1 MESRGFCQVHM
12 ANSHSVKAKSKIIK
26 SMGGLESSTQT
37 VRASMESVRMGNI
50 IKDLERCFRRA
61 S

>member
-1 MESRGFCQVHM
+1 M